1 MNRAPTWVR
10 PAANGYR
17 LGQHAVLPLPRD
29 SGCDV
34 IASLPEGGEGE
45 VGGEPDP
52 KGRAEHGVRPLPS
65 CGCDLNRVFLPN
77 LVTR

>member
-29 SGCDV
+29 SGRVAD
-34 IASLPEGGEGE
+34 ASLPFAIPATCNPG
-45 VGGEPDP
+45 
-52 KGRAEHGVRPLPS
+52 LP
-65 CGCDLNRVFLPN
+65 PA
-77 LVTR
+77 T